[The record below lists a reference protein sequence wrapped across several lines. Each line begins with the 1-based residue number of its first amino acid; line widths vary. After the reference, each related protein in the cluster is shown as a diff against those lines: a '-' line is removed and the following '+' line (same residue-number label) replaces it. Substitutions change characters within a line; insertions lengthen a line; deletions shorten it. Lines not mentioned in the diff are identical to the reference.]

1 MTSQAC
7 FIKPGGFSSAHYVL
21 SAEMLNAR
29 SSTADKP
36 QVVGAALVVCSQD
49 PVVTLLYLCERR
61 RRRKLCC
68 TEPNLRVINKG
79 SDVLIL

>member
-21 SAEMLNAR
+21 STEMLSAR

-61 RRRKLCC
+61 RKFCS